1 MSNKEKP
8 LCLRMEKAK
17 REISEVINKQRI
29 ENGIPFYILEP
40 IVKDIYSQVVNGK
53 NTEIAVITRDYE
65 KDNEGA

>member
-8 LCLRMEKAK
+8 LCLRMEEAK
-17 REISEVINKQRI
+17 REISEVVNKQRS

-53 NTEIAVITRDYE
+53 NTEIAVIKRDYE
-65 KDNEGA
+65 KGNEGA

>member
-1 MSNKEKP
+1 
-8 LCLRMEKAK
+8 MEEAK

-65 KDNEGA
+65 KGNEGA